1 MTLGQKIR
9 IARLEQRLTQ
19 EQLAGS
25 DLTKSY
31 ISEVERGRRIPRL
44 LTLKALAR
52 RLGRPLAHFRD
63 GVPEDREA
71 EAYLRLGVARLGAA
85 SAGSA
90 IAPLERALDLA
101 VQQGDEVLQAR
112 VELALAMVEEALGL
126 LPRAQR
132 RLDRCLGVLGRA
144 GDQASLAAAHCC
156 LGQIRLRSGD
166 PASALW
172 AFQTGLELAER
183 LPEDPALRSRL
194 HFEIGIAH
202 RALGHLQAARASFGA
217 ALDALA
223 PLRDHHRAA
232 SRHLHLAEAAVEGG
246 RYEHGCEHAGN
257 ALAIHEAVAQTRR
270 AAEIHD
276 CLGGLDGEEGRWE
289 EAACH
294 YRWSVVLHGAAANLP
309 GSAQALAALAE
320 VLLDRA
326 SPEAARAMCE
336 TALALLGGDP
346 GGDERAD
353 ALRILGTIHRMAGR
367 RAEAKAALEE
377 SLDLMSRSNRKAD
390 ARRVRQELIVLALE
404 AGDIEEA
411 RRDLSLLQER

>member
-1 MTLGQKIR
+1 VTLGQKIR

-71 EAYLRLGVARLGAA
+71 EAYLRLGVARLQAA

-101 VQQGDEVLQAR
+101 VQQGDEGLQAR

-144 GDQASLAAAHCC
+144 GDAASLAAAHCC
-156 LGQIRLRSGD
+156 LGLVRLRSGD

-172 AFQTGLELAER
+172 AFQAGLELAER
-183 LPEDPALRSRL
+183 LPQDPALRSRL
-194 HFEIGIAH
+194 HYEIGNAH
-202 RALGHLQAARASFGA
+202 RALSHLQAARASFTA
-217 ALDALA
+217 ALEALV
-223 PLRDHHRAA
+223 PLGDYHRTA
-232 SRHLHLAEAAVEGG
+232 SRHLQLAEAAVEGG
-246 RYEHGCEHAGN
+246 RYEQGCEHAGN
-257 ALAIHEAVAQTRR
+257 ALAIHETLAHTRR
-270 AAEIHD
+270 MAEIHE
-276 CLGGLDGEEGRWE
+276 CLGGLDSAEGRWE

-294 YRWSVVLHGAAANLP
+294 YRWSVVLNGAAANLP
-309 GSAQALAALAE
+309 GSAQMLARLAK

-326 SPEAARAMCE
+326 SPEAARVMCE
-336 TALALLGGDP
+336 TSLDLLGGDP
-346 GGDERAD
+346 GRDERAD
-353 ALRILGTIHRMAGR
+353 ALRILGTIYRMAGR

-377 SLDLMSRSNRKAD
+377 SLDLLSRFNRKDD
-390 ARRVRQELIVLALE
+390 ARLVRQQLIVLALE

-411 RRDLSLLQER
+411 RRDLLLLQER